1 MSAALFSDRESN
13 YSTKN
18 QSYSSTSGAAIK
30 RRNSMRISNATPG
43 PGDYRIL
50 SVFGKYKMY
59 DPDVNKEVSKKK
71 QSKKKRP

>member
-1 MSAALFSDRESN
+1 
-13 YSTKN
+13 
-18 QSYSSTSGAAIK
+18 
-30 RRNSMRISNATPG
+30 MRISNTPG

-50 SVFGKYKMY
+50 SEFGKYKMY